1 MIKFF
6 RILRQNLF
14 SGGKPTGYLK
24 YAIGEIILVTIGILI
39 AIQLNEW
46 NQQRL
51 ERYQYTVVLQ
61 NLKEEFI
68 RTKELLTEITSKYVT
83 SIQANM
89 QLMQMIASQDE
100 PISELQIDS
109 LISKSML
116 QPPFFPLQPTLA
128 ELINSG
134 NIKSMPNDALKRR
147 LYDWESTIKWFHF
160 DYDLYINFNNTQ
172 FQPYINT
179 NWSWKNIDIAEGSK
193 QVQSRSKL
201 TNNPMKIIQDLEFE
215 NLVDQNLFQANRL
228 HRRLEGIDIMIDK
241 LMVEL
246 EMHLQ

>member
-51 ERYQYTVVLQ
+51 ERNQYTVVLQ

-83 SIQANM
+83 SIQANL

-100 PISELQIDS
+100 PISEFQIDS
-109 LISKSML
+109 LISKSMM

-128 ELINSG
+128 ELMNSG
-134 NIKSMPNDALKRR
+134 NIKTMPNNALKRK

>member
-1 MIKFF
+1 
-6 RILRQNLF
+6 
-14 SGGKPTGYLK
+14 
-24 YAIGEIILVTIGILI
+24 
-39 AIQLNEW
+39 
-46 NQQRL
+46 
-51 ERYQYTVVLQ
+51 
-61 NLKEEFI
+61 
-68 RTKELLTEITSKYVT
+68 
-83 SIQANM
+83 
-89 QLMQMIASQDE
+89 
-100 PISELQIDS
+100 
-109 LISKSML
+109 
-116 QPPFFPLQPTLA
+116 
-128 ELINSG
+128 
-134 NIKSMPNDALKRR
+134 MPNNALKRK